1 MKIRL
6 AACAA
11 LFACAPAFSQTPAT
25 PAAKPV
31 PDYDAGGLPRTPVY
45 HQDEGKPVDVRPFE
59 KKVDTRQ
66 FPQQTRAP
74 YHHATDWTVTVLGKD
89 LRAGWASLRLPSGRL
104 LISEHLPGA
113 LRLLQVSDGSGG
125 KLSAPLT
132 GLEDLKLT
140 TPTMILMDVQPDPD
154 YARNHT
160 IFFTYAEYL
169 DKTVYNTAVARAVV
183 DEGAGA
189 LRDVKTILTT
199 VPYFP
204 NDQTQNAGGKTGGRI
219 AIGPD
224 GFLYVSIGDRDNA
237 GTRPWGVA
245 QVLDTHLGKILRI
258 TRDGEPAPGNPF
270 IGKKGALPEIW
281 AYGLRSPEGLAFGP
295 DGSLWETEHGPR
307 GGDELNRIEKGR
319 NYGWPIITHGVDYSA
334 RTVGDNLVAKD
345 GMEQPVYYWS
355 PSVAPSGLAFYTGKS
370 KAWAGSIF
378 IPMLNGRQLT
388 RLKLVDGKVVEEE
401 AMLTE
406 LKTRIRDV
414 RMGPGDSITVFTDP
428 SPGALSDTYPA
439 TGQLLKLTPVR

>member
-1 MKIRL
+1 MKCRL
-6 AACAA
+6 AALELFLAA
-11 LFACAPAFSQTPAT
+11 LLGCAPAIAQTAAP
-25 PAAKPV
+25 AKPV
-31 PDYDAGGLPRTPVY
+31 PDYDSGGLPRVPVY
-45 HQDEGKPVDVRPFE
+45 HSDEGQPVDVRPPE

-66 FPQQTRAP
+66 FSQQTRAP
-74 YHHATDWTVTVLGKD
+74 YHHATDFKITVLSNE
-89 LRAGWASLRLPSGRL
+89 LRAGWASIVLPSGRIL
-104 LISEHLPGA
+104 VSEHLPGA
-113 LRLLQVSDGSGG
+113 LRFLQNG

-132 GLEDLKLT
+132 GLEALKLT
-140 TPTMILMDVQPDPD
+140 TPTMILMDVQADPA
-154 YARNHT
+154 YATNHT
-160 IFFTYAEYL
+160 IYFTYAEYL
-169 DKTVYNTAVARAVV
+169 DKTVYNTAIGRAVV

-189 LRDVKTILTT
+189 LRDVKTLLTT

-219 AIGPD
+219 AVGPD
-224 GFLYVSIGDRDNA
+224 GFLYVTIGDRDNA

-258 TRDGEPAPGNPF
+258 TKDGTPAPGNPF
-270 IGKKGALPEIW
+270 MGTKGALPEIW
-281 AYGLRSPEGLAFGP
+281 AYGMRSQEGLAFAP

-334 RTVGDNLVAKD
+334 RIIGDNLVAKD

-355 PSVAPSGLAFYTGKS
+355 PSTAPAGLAFYTGKS

-401 AMLTE
+401 AMLTD

-414 RMGPGDSITVFTDP
+414 RMGPDNAIYVFTDP
-428 SPGALSDTYPA
+428 SPGALTEKSAA
-439 TGQLLKLTPVR
+439 TGQLLKIVPVK

>member
-1 MKIRL
+1 MKFRL
-6 AACAA
+6 AALAA
-11 LFACAPAFSQTPAT
+11 TLACACAPTHIQAQTKPA
-25 PAAKPV
+25 PE
-31 PDYDAGGLPRTPVY
+31 YDSGGLPRTPVY
-45 HQDEGKPVDVRPFE
+45 HSDEGQPVDVRPPE

-74 YHHATDWTVTVLGKD
+74 FHHATDVKVTALSSE
-89 LRAGWASLRLPSGRL
+89 LHAGWASIVLPSGRIL
-104 LISEHLPGA
+104 VSEHLPGA
-113 LRLLQVSDGSGG
+113 IRLLDHG

-132 GLEDLKLT
+132 GLEALNLT
-140 TPTMILMDVQPDPD
+140 TPTMILMDVQADPA
-154 YARNHT
+154 YATNHT
-160 IFFTYAEYL
+160 IYFTYCEYL
-169 DKTVYNTAVARAVV
+169 DKTVYNTAIGRAVV
-183 DEGAGA
+183 DEGANS

-219 AIGPD
+219 AVGKD
-224 GFLYVSIGDRDNA
+224 GFLYVTIGDRDNA

-258 TRDGEPAPGNPF
+258 TKDGEPAPGNPF

-281 AYGLRSPEGLAFGP
+281 AYGLRSPGGLTFAP

-307 GGDELNRIEKGR
+307 GGDELNRIEKGK

-334 RTVGDNLVAKD
+334 KIVGDNLVAKE

-355 PSVAPSGLAFYTGKS
+355 PSTAPAGLAFYTGKS

-378 IPMLNGRQLT
+378 VPMLNGRHLS

-414 RMGPGDSITVFTDP
+414 RMGPDDSIYVFTDP
-428 SPGALSDTYPA
+428 SPGALSDKYPS
-439 TGQLLKLTPVR
+439 TGQLLKIVPLH